1 MPGVM
6 SWEEMNW
13 LLPDFDETGLI
24 YHGSRPENLVSIF
37 QNGLIP
43 GYKRP
48 RDRVETIYNAHY
60 RHRPKSI
67 PDWVDPR
74 QCTFGYMNRARQGG
88 FDSIVDGKV
97 NGVTI
102 GIEATARVRNRTWTA
117 CFLFS
122 DMVYCPEE
130 GGYFD
135 TQERKTFFKEKIEPI
150 SCEAYWKT
158 SLSFDENLKIRWDHL
173 FTMQEY
179 HELLICT
186 EIAPELLSLQGFRVR
201 GTNGIREVL
210 RSDLREVFLNAEEKL
225 QNNAEIAQELK
236 EVAEFCGSSVP
247 EMD

>member
-43 GYKRP
+43 GYKSP
-48 RDRVETIYNAHY
+48 RDGAETIYNAHY

-67 PDWVDPR
+67 PDWVNPR
-74 QCTFGYMNRARQGG
+74 QCIFGYMNRARQGG
-88 FDSIVDGKV
+88 SDGIVDGRV

-186 EIAPELLSLQGFRVR
+186 EIDPELLSLQGFRVR

-210 RSDLREVFLNAEEKL
+210 RSDLREVFLQAEEKL
-225 QNNAEIAQELK
+225 RNNAEIVQEL
-236 EVAEFCGSSVP
+236 EEIAEFCGSSVP

>member
-24 YHGSRPENLVSIF
+24 YHGSQPEDLVSIF

-43 GYKRP
+43 RYKCP
-48 RDRVETIYNAHY
+48 RDQAETIYNAHY
-60 RHRPKSI
+60 RNRPKSI

-74 QCTFGYMNRARQGG
+74 QCIFGYMNRARQGG
-88 FDSIVDGKV
+88 FDGIVDGRV

-130 GGYFD
+130 AGYFD
-135 TQERKTFFKEKIEPI
+135 TQERKTFFKERIEPI
-150 SCEAYWKT
+150 SSGAYWKT

-173 FTMQEY
+173 LTMQQY

-186 EIAPELLSLQGFRVR
+186 EIDPELLSLQGFKVQ
-201 GTNGIREVL
+201 GCNGIREVL
-210 RSDLREVFLNAEEKL
+210 KSDLGEVFENAEEKL
-225 QNNAEIAQELK
+225 RNNMAIVQELK
-236 EVAEFCGSSVP
+236 EVTEFSGKAASA
-247 EMD
+247 